1 MRTESKTKNRR
12 ESTAANRFIGDY
24 DTVRPLLRYISYG
37 CYHKSLLVERLGQS
51 ARAYE
56 ENMAR
61 LRFFLPEGSLQSSRQ
76 GRREVYRF
84 EGDSYRITDDFLAY
98 TYRIKALKNTTAF
111 CLTGLLQIL
120 GAAEEALD
128 VTTIFEYEMLSGK
141 AIPEGLEDLSR
152 RTVQRYLQDLEEQ
165 GVVCKAEENGRF
177 LYRLADD
184 PLERLSSEDAASLCR
199 AASFYRAMTQFS
211 LPGCFLEDALQHE
224 GQEKEIKPLAQFK
237 HRATAHL
244 LDDEV
249 VFQCLTCLEERRE
262 MTFVYGRERRK
273 LRVVPLR
280 LVSDMYAG
288 RRYVLAARLPAKGGR
303 RAQGSQMFRLDLMQK
318 VRTGRVWTGALP
330 KIAVKEPELCI
341 DFFPKGETAGAAV
354 KGRILA
360 RFSEAVLEESDGR
373 LSVRLKIADA
383 RSLLPWL
390 RTFWPLAHVSLPQS
404 PHLAE
409 RLKEDLEEALE
420 NYVEH
425 LTLS

>member
-1 MRTESKTKNRR
+1 MRTGTGKNNRR
-12 ESTAANRFIGDY
+12 GSVTANRFIGDY

-37 CYHKSLLVERLGQS
+37 CYHKSFLVERLGQS

-84 EGDSYRITDDFLAY
+84 EGDSYRIADDFLAY

-111 CLTGLLQIL
+111 CLIGLLQIL

-128 VTTIFEYEMLSGK
+128 VTTIFEYELMSGK
-141 AIPEGLEDLSR
+141 AIPEGMEDLSR

-165 GVVCKAEENGRF
+165 GVVRKAEENGRF

-184 PLERLSSEDAASLCR
+184 PLVRLSPEETASLCR

-211 LPGCFLEDALQHE
+211 LPGCFIEDALQCRR
-224 GQEKEIKPLAQFK
+224 QEKETRPLSQFK

-262 MTFVYGRERRK
+262 MTFSYGEGAQK

-280 LVSDMYAG
+280 LVSDMYTG

-318 VRTGRVWTGALP
+318 VRTGKAWAGELP
-330 KIAVKEPELCI
+330 PFAAKEHELRI
-341 DFFPKGETAGAAV
+341 EFFPKREAAGAAV
-354 KGRILA
+354 KGRVLA
-360 RFSEAVLEESDGR
+360 RFPEAAIEEGQGR
-373 LSVRLKIADA
+373 LLVRLKVADA
-383 RSLLPWL
+383 LSLLPWL

-420 NYVEH
+420 NYGEH